1 MHGASPCVTNKTMAR
16 ITINLETKLA
26 RRAKQKAA
34 ADRRSVSS
42 YLLKLIEADM
52 ADSGHVTHA
61 AAELRALGACPV
73 MALRDKIAEVTQ
85 DQIHAGRD

>member
-1 MHGASPCVTNKTMAR
+1 MHHASPCLMAR

-26 RRAKQKAA
+26 RRAKAKAS

-42 YLLKLIEADM
+42 YLLQLIERDM
-52 ADSGHVTHA
+52 ADAGIVRTA

-85 DQIHAGRD
+85 DQLHAR